1 LKHILLFAFIL
12 AGPSQ
17 LVYAQ
22 NADVT
27 MIKQLNRQW
36 LDAIVQEDSA
46 ALGRILADNF
56 VLINPGGMRR
66 TKTDNI
72 SLHNPGQ
79 QVTRVDIDSQNV
91 RMLTDDVGIITVW
104 TTNYITQGTEKV
116 VLKICYMDIYQ
127 KRKSQWN
134 AVAGHVT
141 LLQ

>member
-1 LKHILLFAFIL
+1 ML
-12 AGPSQ
+12 AGSSL

-27 MIKQLNRQW
+27 KIKQLNRQW

-46 ALGRILADNF
+46 ALGRILADDF

-66 TKTDNI
+66 TKADNI
-72 SLHNPGQ
+72 SLHNPSQ

-116 VLKICYMDIYQ
+116 VYEICYMDIYQ
-127 KRKSQWN
+127 KRKGQWK

-141 LLQ
+141 LLK

>member
-1 LKHILLFAFIL
+1 MLIL
-12 AGPSQ
+12 AGPSL

-27 MIKQLNRQW
+27 KIKQLNRQW

-46 ALGRILADNF
+46 ALGRILADDF

-66 TKTDNI
+66 TKADNI

-79 QVTRVDIDSQNV
+79 RVTGVDIDSQYV

-104 TTNYITQGTEKV
+104 TTNHITQGTEKV
-116 VLKICYMDIYQ
+116 VLKICYMDVYQ
-127 KRKSQWN
+127 KKNKLWK
-134 AVAGHVT
+134 AVAAHVT
-141 LLQ
+141 VLH